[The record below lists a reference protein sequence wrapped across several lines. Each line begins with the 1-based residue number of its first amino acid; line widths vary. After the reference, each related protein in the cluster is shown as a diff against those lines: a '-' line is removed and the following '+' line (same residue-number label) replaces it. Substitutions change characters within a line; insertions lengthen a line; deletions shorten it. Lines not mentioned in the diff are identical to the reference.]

1 MNDRAAQL
9 SSHILRVIKDEPFE
23 DVMPVLGNVQVFLLM
38 HHADEPVLAVDRL
51 AQFMRTQV
59 RELVD
64 RKAESDRVHR
74 IPGHWGRLSALY
86 ALRENTI
93 LERFLDVWRWF
104 SNAK

>member
-9 SSHILRVIKDEPFE
+9 SSRILKVIKDEPFE
-23 DVMPVLGNVQVFLLM
+23 DVMGTLGTIQVFLLM
-38 HHADEPVLAVDRL
+38 DQADEPVLAVDRV
-51 AQFMRTQV
+51 AQFLRTQV

-64 RKAESDRVHR
+64 RKAESDRDHR
-74 IPGHWGRLSALY
+74 VPGQWGTVVG

-104 SNAK
+104 SKAK